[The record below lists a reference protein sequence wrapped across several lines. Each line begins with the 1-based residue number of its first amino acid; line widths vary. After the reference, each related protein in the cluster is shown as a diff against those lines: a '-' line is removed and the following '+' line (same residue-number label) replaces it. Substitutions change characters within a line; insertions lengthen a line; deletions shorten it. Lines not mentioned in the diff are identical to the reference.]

1 MDELGA
7 PLNGQTKEQAREWLE
22 GLRGVTP
29 TQGENAIPA
38 NASRMIDITERMHR
52 AAEEA
57 ARDRKERIHRLAQV
71 LQWSMEGGSNGSY
84 AAQQINELAREMGA
98 NIDVTSM
105 SVGMAPFYLFAVV
118 AAYVT
123 EN

>member
-22 GLRGVTP
+22 GLRGAP
-29 TQGENAIPA
+29 TQEGNVIPA

-52 AAEEA
+52 EAEEV
-57 ARDRKERIHRLAQV
+57 ARDRRERIHRLAQV
-71 LQWSMEGGSNGSY
+71 LQWCMEGGSNGSY
-84 AAQQINELAREMGA
+84 AAQQINELARDMGA